1 MKKTAFLLLIILFS
15 LCSCSKLYEGIVV
28 EKRYTPALTYGQ
40 YGPPFDEY
48 MLKIEGDMNSKIKT
62 KKVYVS
68 KQTYDSIEV
77 GDIYLLN
84 E

>member
-1 MKKTAFLLLIILFS
+1 MKKTAFLLLILSFS
-15 LCSCSKLYEGIVV
+15 LCLCTKPLYEGVV
-28 EKRYTPALTYGQ
+28 IEKRYTPALTYGQ
-40 YGPPFDEY
+40 YGPPYDEY
-48 MLKIEGDMNSKIKT
+48 MLRIEGDKT

-77 GDIYLLN
+77 GDIYPII

>member
-1 MKKTAFLLLIILFS
+1 MKKTAFLLLILLFS
-15 LCSCSKLYEGIVV
+15 LCCCTKPMNDGIVL

-40 YGPPFDEY
+40 YGPPYDEY
-48 MLKIEGDMNSKIKT
+48 MLRIEGDKT
-62 KKVYVS
+62 KKICVS

-77 GDIYLLN
+77 GDIYLII